1 MQDHS
6 HKFLFLALTGV
17 MSAAALYGS
26 QAGPT
31 LLMGN
36 DPAPAAQA
44 FATQHEV
51 PTLSRAVLA
60 TEPGDREVDCTVTGA
75 DLSSLCLAKSKVS
88 LSTP

>member
-36 DPAPAAQA
+36 EAPPAAQA
-44 FATQHEV
+44 LAVQNEV
-51 PTLSRAVLA
+51 ASSDRAVLTRGNEEWTCGETA
-60 TEPGDREVDCTVTGA
+60 TDIST
-75 DLSSLCLAKSKVS
+75 LCPAKSKVS